1 MIGALDEQC
10 LKKLITEML
19 SDLSDQ
25 QMMKLTALIKVGNTA
40 SSNPSE
46 IKIDV
51 LGRDD
56 VVEDLVDALS

>member
-1 MIGALDEQC
+1 M
-10 LKKLITEML
+10 KKLITEML

-25 QMMKLTALIKVGNTA
+25 QMMKLTALIKGGNTA